1 MNGTSALFTRY
12 AKHTNMPTM
21 LPTMLRALVV
31 TEHGCMYC
39 EALAEGVHDLE
50 SLLLCKL
57 ACKLHVYD
65 ACGE

>member
-1 MNGTSALFTRY
+1 MNGTLALFTRY

-31 TEHGCMYC
+31 TKHGCMYC